1 MQTQQEVE
9 QLMTRYLLGEL
20 SAEEKEE
27 FEGQL
32 CLDGELF
39 ERMLNHRDGL
49 IDNYLGNSLSTSQR
63 QHFEQHFMAS
73 PEQRERVEMAQA
85 LLDVFAAEHKIN
97 LPIIDQNADRP
108 SATGTQSEPVSWGQ
122 RLYNF
127 LRIPRLAFELGVA
140 LLILGSIWAFYDSS
154 RLRKQLAQTQAESE
168 RKQRELQ
175 QDLAKER
182 ERADRLDAELKLA
195 QQPRETPSP
204 RPEQAPR
211 QGSDL
216 LAFVLRSDF
225 DRTSRG
231 PQSGGQEKLTLP
243 SDADSIQLQLKLR
256 SDDYRRYRVTIRE
269 LSSNSIV
276 LPPKELSARTTK
288 VGKVVVVTLSAS
300 SFAGAAKDFFATLD
314 GWTPEGKLE
323 ERVDRYSFQVEKK

>member
-1 MQTQQEVE
+1 MQTQQEEE
-9 QLMTRYLLGEL
+9 QLTTRYLLGEL
-20 SAEEKEE
+20 SAEEEEE

-49 IDNYLGNSLSTSQR
+49 IDNYLGNRLSASQR
-63 QHFEQHFMAS
+63 QHFEQYFMAS

-85 LLDVFAAEHKIN
+85 LSDVFAAEREANH
-97 LPIIDQNADRP
+97 PIVDLKADRP
-108 SATGTQSEPVSWGQ
+108 IATRPLPEPVSWGQ

-140 LLILGSIWAFYDSS
+140 LLILGSLWAFYDSS
-154 RLRKQLAQTQAESE
+154 RLRKQLAQIQAESE
-168 RKQRELQ
+168 RKQREMQ

-182 ERADRLDAELKLA
+182 ERADRLDADLKLA

-211 QGSDL
+211 QRLDL
-216 LAFVLRSDF
+216 LAFVLRSDL

-231 PQSGGQEKLTLP
+231 PQGGGQEKLTLL
-243 SDADSIQLQLKLR
+243 SDVGSIQLQLKLR
-256 SDDYRRYRVTIRE
+256 RDDYRRYRVTIRE

-276 LPPKELSARTTK
+276 LPPKDLSAQTTK
-288 VGKVVVVTLSAS
+288 AGKVVVVTLPAS
-300 SFAGAAKDFFATLD
+300 SLAGVAKDYFATLD
-314 GWTPEGKLE
+314 GWTHEGKLE
-323 ERVDRYSFQVEKK
+323 ERVDRYSFQVERK